1 LLSDEGY
8 EMSNM
13 PVGKPEHSFCAQCG
27 HALQS
32 GGRFCPSCGASVAR
46 GSKTPWLVAGA
57 GALLVALGGGGLVLI
72 GHQGQPEAKQ
82 VAAGST
88 TSQPAAQSVTVTVTK
103 SPTPTVAT
111 KPTSTSGAVSSF
123 AELYR
128 RVNSG
133 VARIESTTCDG
144 GGIGTGFLVDRN
156 HVATAAHVVD
166 GAAALSLRFGE
177 KGSAR
182 ASGTV
187 VGIDHDTDMAL
198 IKIDHPVQGHVFTLA
213 TGSPTV
219 GDEVAAIGFPV
230 DEPMTLTRGS
240 VSGLRR
246 SIEIDGTNRTGMIQT
261 DTAINPGNSGG
272 PMLELDGKVYGIAD
286 AKRVDAE
293 GIAYAVSP
301 EVASTNLGAWRGRSR
316 SVVSAPCDAPV
327 APPNAQDPDVQSPGG
342 DVDPSVVSFFDE
354 YFGAINAAD
363 YETVWELLSPKLRGG
378 SPNSLAGG
386 LATTFDTDVV
396 VHSAELKSSGRML
409 AHVSF
414 TSFQSPEKGP
424 DGDLCDQW
432 DLDYLLNPVGE
443 SWQISAVS
451 GYQNGPTH
459 KSC

>member
-1 LLSDEGY
+1 
-8 EMSNM
+8 MSNGF
-13 PVGKPEHSFCAQCG
+13 PVGGPGHSFCAHCG
-27 HALQS
+27 HALQP
-32 GGRFCPSCGASVAR
+32 GGRFCPSCGASVAGR
-46 GSKTPWLVAGA
+46 SKAPWLVAGVV
-57 GALLVALGGGGLVLI
+57 ALLVALGGGGWILMGRQDAPASKQLV
-72 GHQGQPEAKQ
+72 
-82 VAAGST
+82 AGAT
-88 TSQPAAQSVTVTVTK
+88 TTRPTAPSATVTVTK
-103 SPTPTVAT
+103 SPAVTASTTPSQGTGT
-111 KPTSTSGAVSSF
+111 F
-123 AELYR
+123 ADLYR

-166 GAAALSLRFGE
+166 GAAALSLKFGD
-177 KGSAR
+177 KGSTR

-198 IKIDHPVQGHVFTLA
+198 IKIDHPVDGHVFSLA
-213 TGSPTV
+213 TASPRV
-219 GDEVAAIGFPV
+219 GDEIAAIGFPV

-246 SIEIDGTNRTGMIQT
+246 SIEIDGTNRSGMIQT

-286 AKRVDAE
+286 AKRTDAE

-301 EVASTNLGAWRGRSR
+301 EVASSNLGAWRGRSR

-327 APPNAQDPDVQSPGG
+327 APPNAQDPDVQTPGG
-342 DVDPSVVSFFDE
+342 DVDPSVVSFFDQ
-354 YFGAINAAD
+354 YFGAINGAD
-363 YETVWELLSPKLRGG
+363 YQTVWELLSPRLRG
-378 SPNSLAGG
+378 SNPSSLADG

-396 VHSAELKSSGRML
+396 VHSAAPKSSGRML

-414 TSFQSPEKGP
+414 TSFQSPDKGP
-424 DGDLCDQW
+424 DGDLCDEW
-432 DLDYLLNPVGE
+432 DLDYLLTPVGG
-443 SWQISAVS
+443 SWQINAVS